1 MALRTLR
8 KMSPAGDTIVA
19 DWNTETVSPE
29 RLKAIEKEYNKLI
42 ALGYTPVDITD
53 KKDEIVTGRAF
64 NPEAD
69 TLMLPR
75 LQGGRI

>member
-1 MALRTLR
+1 MVAIQDCPPVTL
-8 KMSPAGDTIVA
+8 SGP
-19 DWNTETVSPE
+19 ETVSPK
-29 RLKAIEKEYNKLI
+29 RLKLIEQEYNKLV